1 MFKKLNVSNSSNFDK
16 SNFKFLKIVT
26 VILAILILIC
36 LVLLVLGFIKNY
48 NTLAIKEVKKDL
60 TFKTE
65 ELTLSQ
71 PKNSQLISSS
81 LTSDNKLLLRYQHEG
96 NNIILIIDVKNKNI
110 SNKIIFNDS
119 DDWKI
124 E

>member
-48 NTLAIKEVKKDL
+48 NTLSIKEVKKDL
-60 TFKTE
+60 IFKTE

>member
-1 MFKKLNVSNSSNFDK
+1 MFKKLNVSNSNNFDK

-48 NTLAIKEVKKDL
+48 NTLSIKEVKKDL
-60 TFKTE
+60 IFKTE

-119 DDWKI
+119 DVWKI

>member
-1 MFKKLNVSNSSNFDK
+1 MFKKFNVSNSSNFDK

-26 VILAILILIC
+26 IILAILILIC

-48 NTLAIKEVKKDL
+48 NTLSVKKNVKNSI
-60 TFKTE
+60 FKTKE
-65 ELTLSQ
+65 ITFFQ

-81 LTSDNKLLLRYQHEG
+81 LASDNQLLLRYQREG
-96 NNIILIIDVKNKNI
+96 KTIILIIDIKNKYI

-119 DDWKI
+119 EDWKI

>member
-48 NTLAIKEVKKDL
+48 NTLSIKEAKKDL
-60 TFKTE
+60 IFKTE

>member
-16 SNFKFLKIVT
+16 SNLKFLKIVT

-48 NTLAIKEVKKDL
+48 NTLSIKEVKKDL
-60 TFKTE
+60 IFKTE

>member
-36 LVLLVLGFIKNY
+36 LVLLILGFVKNY
-48 NTLAIKEVKKDL
+48 NTLSIKEAKKSL
-60 TFKTE
+60 IFKTD
-65 ELTLSQ
+65 ELTLFQ

-81 LTSDNKLLLRYQHEG
+81 LTSDDKLLLRYQHEG
-96 NNIILIIDVKNKNI
+96 NTIILIIDVKNKNI